1 MIFSKIKKTCLT
13 FLLVIS
19 IFPNYVLAYS
29 DYIIPG
35 GENIGIELN
44 SEGVMIVGQYK
55 VNNTYPAKDAG
66 LRVGDI
72 IIEVNGQAVTT
83 INNLVININKAASSK
98 KITIKYL
105 RDNEIKTTVLNLYKD
120 ENDVFI
126 NISLERW

>member
-19 IFPNYVLAYS
+19 IFPNYVLSYS

-83 INNLVININKAASSK
+83 INNLVININKAIK
-98 KITIKYL
+98 KRVILVI
-105 RDNEIKTTVLNLYKD
+105 
-120 ENDVFI
+120 
-126 NISLERW
+126 